1 MSRRSQPLFFL
12 LALGW
17 MGLIF
22 WFSSQSHV
30 LTLPDSLLDLI
41 FKKTAHATAYGIL
54 WGLWWLATGRRP
66 WLALG
71 ITIAYAISD
80 EYHQTWVPGRH
91 GRWYDVGIDTLGALT
106 AMAFT
111 RAAGFWPLSTES

>member
-1 MSRRSQPLFFL
+1 
-12 LALGW
+12 

-41 FKKTAHATAYGIL
+41 FKKAAHATAYGIL
-54 WGLWWLATGRRP
+54 WTLWWLATGRRP
-66 WLALG
+66 WLALA

-91 GRWYDVGIDTLGALT
+91 GRWYDAVIDTLGALV
-106 AMAFT
+106 AMA
-111 RAAGFWPLSTES
+111 LSRTARFQSLARTLMSSQ